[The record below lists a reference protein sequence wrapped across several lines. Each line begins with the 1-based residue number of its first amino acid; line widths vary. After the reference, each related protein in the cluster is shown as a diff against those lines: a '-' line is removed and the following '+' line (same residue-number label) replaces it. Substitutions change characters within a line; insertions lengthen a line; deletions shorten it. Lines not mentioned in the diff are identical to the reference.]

1 MEKKFDIVIVG
12 GGLVGASLACALG
25 NSTLKV
31 GVVESIPPGDP
42 GQPSYD
48 DRTIALAYSSRRIFE
63 TIGVWQPIAERSVN
77 PIERIHISNRGHFG
91 ITRLHAKD
99 MGIEALGYV
108 VETRALGA
116 ALYESMQ
123 KYDNIEVLCPYEVKD
138 FQLQETEAV
147 LHISGEQGDVQCIS
161 RLVVLAD
168 GGRSPLRDQFHMKID
183 KKVYDQIAIV
193 ANVTPGIN
201 HNNTAYERFTADG
214 PLALLPVTRER
225 CAVVWATQP
234 DKAEDIL
241 AWSDEEYLAQLQQ
254 RFGHR
259 LGKFTQA
266 GKRQSYPLVLTKV
279 ADPVRERLV
288 LIGNAAHTVHP
299 VAGQGFNLGLRDVAS
314 LAQML
319 VDTKKQNRD
328 IGSLAM
334 LQEYADWR
342 RQDNRRTSLF
352 TDGLISIFSNEFLP
366 LVVGRNLGL
375 LAVDL
380 LPPLKRAF
388 IRRTSGLSG
397 KLPRL
402 ARGLPL

>member
-63 TIGVWQPIAERSVN
+63 TIGVWQPIAERSVS
-77 PIERIHISNRGHFG
+77 PIEHIHISNRGHFG

-183 KKVYDQIAIV
+183 KKVYDQVAIV

-241 AWSDEEYLAQLQQ
+241 AWSDEEY
-254 RFGHR
+254 
-259 LGKFTQA
+259 
-266 GKRQSYPLVLTKV
+266 
-279 ADPVRERLV
+279 
-288 LIGNAAHTVHP
+288 
-299 VAGQGFNLGLRDVAS
+299 
-314 LAQML
+314 
-319 VDTKKQNRD
+319 
-328 IGSLAM
+328 
-334 LQEYADWR
+334 
-342 RQDNRRTSLF
+342 
-352 TDGLISIFSNEFLP
+352 
-366 LVVGRNLGL
+366 
-375 LAVDL
+375 
-380 LPPLKRAF
+380 
-388 IRRTSGLSG
+388 
-397 KLPRL
+397 
-402 ARGLPL
+402 